1 MRNLRSWVY
10 LISFLA
16 ISASVLGAQTSTIE
30 GMVKVEQQPLSS
42 ASVSAYCLDRQETK
56 TVGQWATMTGAD
68 GSFTLRSLPYGTY
81 IVRIRFEGST
91 IYQAKL
97 VLNSQTGQQ
106 LKVDLKKK

>member
-1 MRNLRSWVY
+1 
-10 LISFLA
+10 
-16 ISASVLGAQTSTIE
+16 
-30 GMVKVEQQPLSS
+30 
-42 ASVSAYCLDRQETK
+42 
-56 TVGQWATMTGAD
+56 MTGAD